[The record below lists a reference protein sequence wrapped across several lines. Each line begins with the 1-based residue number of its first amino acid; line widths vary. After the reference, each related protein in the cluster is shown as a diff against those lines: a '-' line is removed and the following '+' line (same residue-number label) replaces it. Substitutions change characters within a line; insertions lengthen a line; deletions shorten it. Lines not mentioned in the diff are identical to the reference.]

1 MNESDL
7 NRLRDMLDHAR
18 LVIAL
23 VKNETREAL
32 EYDLKLLGALC
43 WSLSIVGE
51 AASKVSAELRQ
62 ANPQVPWRPAIATR
76 NFLVHAYSDIDYDVL
91 WETATVS
98 IPELLE
104 ELEKL
109 LPPESKDQ

>member
-1 MNESDL
+1 MNENDL
-7 NRLRDMLDHAR
+7 SRLRDMLDHAR
-18 LVIAL
+18 QVVNLL
-23 VKNETREAL
+23 KDETRAAL
-32 EYDLKLLGALC
+32 EYDIKLFGAVC

-51 AASKVSAELRQ
+51 AASKVSAEWRQ
-62 ANPQVPWRPAIATR
+62 ANPQVPWRQAIATR

-98 IPELLE
+98 IPELLV

-109 LPPESKDQ
+109 LPPETQDQ